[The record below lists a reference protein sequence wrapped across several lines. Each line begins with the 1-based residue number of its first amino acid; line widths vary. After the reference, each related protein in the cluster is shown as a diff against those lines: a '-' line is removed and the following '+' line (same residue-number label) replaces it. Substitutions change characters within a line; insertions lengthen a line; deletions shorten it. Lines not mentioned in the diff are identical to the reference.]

1 MSVEVSGIADVN
13 RILMEIAPREAINLV
28 RATVHDIA
36 SQLSKDAAANAPKDT
51 GVLKKAIRPKR
62 RRGDRTTVQSDVIV
76 SSSAYYWR
84 FLEYGD
90 GPDGVAYDFFLN
102 ALQSLRP
109 NVERVYL
116 EAFARKLTARMARE
130 RKRK

>member
-51 GVLKKAIRPKR
+51 GVLKNAIRPKR

-116 EAFARKLTARMARE
+116 EAFARKLTARLARE

>member
-1 MSVEVSGIADVN
+1 MSVEVSSIADVN

-36 SQLSKDAAANAPKDT
+36 SQLSKDATKNAPEAT
-51 GVLKKAIRPKR
+51 GNLKKAIRPKR
-62 RRGDRTTVQSDVIV
+62 RRGDRATVQSDVIV

-84 FLEYGD
+84 FPEYGD
-90 GPDGVAYDFFLN
+90 GPDGVAYGFFLN

-116 EAFARKLTARMARE
+116 EAFARKLTARLARE